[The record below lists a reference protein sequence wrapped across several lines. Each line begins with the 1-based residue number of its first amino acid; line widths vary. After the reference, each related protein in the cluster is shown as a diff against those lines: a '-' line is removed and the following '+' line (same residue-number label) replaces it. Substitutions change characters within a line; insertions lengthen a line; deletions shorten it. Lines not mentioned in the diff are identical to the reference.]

1 MMHLVTGGS
10 GFIGAA
16 LVDSLVQSG
25 QQVRVLDDHSRGA
38 PRRLNHIA
46 DQVEIVQGDVRN
58 AQALATAAEGC
69 QVMWHLAYING
80 TRFFYEKP
88 DEILDV
94 GIRGTLNAIDAAL
107 SSGCER
113 FVFAST
119 SETYNN
125 PTHVPTTEDERLM
138 IPDITNPRFSYGGG
152 KIAGELLTLHFAQRR
167 GLETVIVRPHN
178 IYGPDMGFE
187 HVVPEIVQKIV
198 VLSDGLKKSSISL
211 PIQGDGSETRAFCYV
226 TDGAEGFQ
234 MAGLSG
240 NSGSVYHLGVNEE
253 ISIRELIKKIGDVLG
268 VSLDLVAGELRK
280 GGTPR
285 RCPDITRLQHLGY
298 SPKVSLQDGLTK
310 TVEWYAKHFLNERIG
325 D

>member
-16 LVDSLVQSG
+16 LVDRLVQSG

-38 PRRLNHIA
+38 PRRLKHIA
-46 DQVEIVQGDVRN
+46 EDVEVVQGDVRN
-58 AQALATAAEGC
+58 AQALASAAEGC

-107 SSGCER
+107 ASGCER

-187 HVVPEIVQKIV
+187 HVIPEIVQKIV

-226 TDGAEGFQ
+226 TDGAEGFRQ
-234 MAGLSG
+234 AGLSG
-240 NSGSVYHLGVNEE
+240 DSGSVYHLGVNEE
-253 ISIRELIKKIGDVLG
+253 ISIRKLIEKIGDALG

-285 RCPDITRLQHLGY
+285 RCPDITRLQGLGY
-298 SPKVSLQDGLTK
+298 SPKVSLHDGLTK
-310 TVEWYAKHFLNERIG
+310 TVEWYAKHFLRERIG

>member
-46 DQVEIVQGDVRN
+46 DHVEIVQGDVRN

-125 PTHVPTTEDERLM
+125 PTHVPD
-138 IPDITNPRFSYGGG
+138 NG
-152 KIAGELLTLHFAQRR
+152 RR
-167 GLETVIVRPHN
+167 TIDDSRHHE
-178 IYGPDMGFE
+178 
-187 HVVPEIVQKIV
+187 
-198 VLSDGLKKSSISL
+198 SSL
-211 PIQGDGSETRAFCYV
+211 
-226 TDGAEGFQ
+226 
-234 MAGLSG
+234 
-240 NSGSVYHLGVNEE
+240 
-253 ISIRELIKKIGDVLG
+253 
-268 VSLDLVAGELRK
+268 
-280 GGTPR
+280 
-285 RCPDITRLQHLGY
+285 
-298 SPKVSLQDGLTK
+298 
-310 TVEWYAKHFLNERIG
+310 
-325 D
+325 